1 MPSFFETTFGP
12 PELEIIDVAL
22 KSWRNRYG
30 LTKDDPEALIAAE
43 ICLNLFREGHNT
55 LPELVQA
62 MDGHRGLADS
72 NGSRPIGV
80 RQLTR
85 RSSTHGLSP

>member
-1 MPSFFETTFGP
+1 MPSFLETTFGP

-30 LTKDDPEALIAAE
+30 LSKDDPDAVIAAD

-62 MDGHRGLADS
+62 MDGHRGLTDIAMD
-72 NGSRPIGV
+72 
-80 RQLTR
+80 
-85 RSSTHGLSP
+85 HELSEFGN

>member
-1 MPSFFETTFGP
+1 MPSFLETTFGP

-30 LTKDDPEALIAAE
+30 LTKDDPDAVIAAE

-62 MDGHRGLADS
+62 MDGHRALADIAMVH
-72 NGSRPIGV
+72 NLPEFGS
-80 RQLTR
+80 
-85 RSSTHGLSP
+85 

>member
-1 MPSFFETTFGP
+1 MPPFLETTFGP

-30 LTKDDPEALIAAE
+30 LSKDDPDAVIAAE
-43 ICLNLFREGHNT
+43 ICLNLFREGYNT

-62 MDGHRGLADS
+62 MDGHRGLTDIAMGHD
-72 NGSRPIGV
+72 
-80 RQLTR
+80 
-85 RSSTHGLSP
+85 LSEFGN